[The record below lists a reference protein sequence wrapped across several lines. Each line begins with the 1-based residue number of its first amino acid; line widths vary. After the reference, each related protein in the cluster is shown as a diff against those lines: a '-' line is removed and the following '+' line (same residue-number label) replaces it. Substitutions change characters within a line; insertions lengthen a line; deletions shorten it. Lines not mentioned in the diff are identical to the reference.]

1 MGKVSKIKLTINRT
15 MVWFACIGFSLL
27 FGIDVASAANTTTV
41 GGMASNI
48 IGSFTALAK
57 LITAGAY
64 LGGLAFSISA
74 IMKFKQ
80 HKDNPAQIS
89 IGMPIAL
96 VFVAAALLFLPT
108 ILSITGNTMFGGSGG
123 SVAGPSGTA
132 FGTSSG
138 S

>member
-1 MGKVSKIKLTINRT
+1 MGKVSRIKLTINRT
-15 MVWFACIGFSLL
+15 MAWFACIGFSLL
-27 FGIDVASAANTTTV
+27 FGMDVASAANMTI
-41 GGMASNI
+41 GGMASSI
-48 IGSFTALAK
+48 TSSFTALTK

-80 HKDNPAQIS
+80 HKDNPTQIS

-108 ILSITGNTMFGGSGG
+108 ILHITGATMFGGNGG
-123 SVAGPSGTA
+123 SVAGPSGTV
-132 FGTSSG
+132 FSSG